1 MDYRKETD
9 GLGRPAY
16 TDKGANPYYG
26 MSKHGEA
33 RFRRRKE
40 ERKKKREIEKMAE
53 KNRKRGVTR
62 RSVNL
67 SDEAFI
73 KSTLPKPP
81 SMPYKKPVV
90 EDLDAIGL
98 GSSGSFG
105 Y

>member
-1 MDYRKETD
+1 
-9 GLGRPAY
+9 
-16 TDKGANPYYG
+16 
-26 MSKHGEA
+26 MSKHGEE
-33 RFRRRKE
+33 RFRATQEKN
-40 ERKKKREIEKMAE
+40 KKKRAIEKMAAE
-53 KNRKRGVTR
+53 QRSRGVTR

>member
-1 MDYRKETD
+1 
-9 GLGRPAY
+9 
-16 TDKGANPYYG
+16 
-26 MSKHGEA
+26 
-33 RFRRRKE
+33 
-40 ERKKKREIEKMAE
+40 MAAE
-53 KNRKRGVTR
+53 QRSRGVTR